1 MKNFDLFINN
11 QPRNKLVIH
20 SKKLEGLKY
29 CDIGLELSEFLK
41 NKLDDTK
48 IALKSM
54 FFIDDLLTKQIDT
67 DPNYG
72 LYIAIKNTAIM
83 LEPELKI
90 DLRQILDKYSR
101 TNTMFLLWE
110 GKTENN
116 SLYFLSIDKG
126 IKINLKDL
134 SHIMI

>member
-1 MKNFDLFINN
+1 MTNIDLFINN

-41 NKLDDTK
+41 NKLDDPK

-54 FFIDDLLTKQIDT
+54 FFIDDLLTKKIDT

-72 LYIAIKNTAIM
+72 QYIAIKNTAIM
-83 LEPELKI
+83 LEPVLKI